1 MIEVPPL
8 HKRPPGVTAKQ
19 WRLAVI
25 YPRAKNAYQALVAAG
40 YSPLTADRNAR
51 QILGAIGVERA
62 TTAIIEAQRE
72 QRDSARSIKRAVVP
86 KVSAHVKDGMALSDA
101 LAVWAT
107 ASKIEAEYPDDDQH
121 AVGDGELEALR
132 AYIRRVV
139 RAAIAGVFATTT
151 SRNLESAPELSD
163 ELIDSI
169 AVAARSVELTDCTL
183 PDVAPPTP
191 QITTTTRKP

>member
-1 MIEVPPL
+1 MIEVPPANL
-8 HKRPPGVTAKQ
+8 RPPGVSARQ
-19 WRLAVI
+19 WRLALLK
-25 YPRAKNAYQALVAAG
+25 PRVEVAYKACLQAG
-40 YSPLTADRNAR
+40 YSPLNADRNAR
-51 QILGAIGVERA
+51 AILGSLGVARAEEAIEKL
-62 TTAIIEAQRE
+62 

-107 ASKIEAEYPDDDQH
+107 ASKIEAEYPDDDQS
-121 AVGDGELEALR
+121 AVGDGDLEALR

-139 RAAIAGVFATTT
+139 RAAIAGVFATAA
-151 SRNLESAPELSD
+151 SHNMESTPVLSD

-169 AVAARSVELTDCTL
+169 AVAARNVELTECAL
-183 PDVAPPTP
+183 PDVAPPTL